1 MTFRIYLLIFPY
13 SIRAAKVS
21 PIVNIITNLVWGKI
35 ILGLQE
41 KTMAVYLISIYDTK
55 SYATSINSL
64 YSCLNVLNLRVFAPL
79 EVLQMD
85 FKGPVISLI
94 QIQTFLCKKFVCNYF
109 WTGKSFC
116 QLLKEVYV
124 SKMYNHKNENISINI

>member
-13 SIRAAKVS
+13 SICAAKVS
-21 PIVNIITNLVWGKI
+21 PIVNIITNLVWDKI

-55 SYATSINSL
+55 SYATSINSP
-64 YSCLNVLNLRVFAPL
+64 YSCLNVLNLRVFVSL
-79 EVLQMD
+79 EVLQMN

-94 QIQTFLCKKFVCNYF
+94 QIQTFLCKKFVCNF
-109 WTGKSFC
+109 FGLEKAFVSFSKSC
-116 QLLKEVYV
+116 MSQKCTII
-124 SKMYNHKNENISINI
+124 KMRT